1 MYDVTEVAHFTL
13 GHIGC
18 KIFKKKIG
26 KKYVYIAIEVKTC
39 CCQCV
44 DFAVL
49 RRQRGNEA
57 DFKVHF
63 A

>member
-1 MYDVTEVAHFTL
+1 MYDIIEVAYL
-13 GHIGC
+13 MVGNVC
-18 KIFKKKIG
+18 CNKLLKRIG
-26 KKYVYIAIEVKTC
+26 KNYVYIAIAVINC

-44 DFAVL
+44 NFAVL

-57 DFKVHF
+57 DLKVHF